1 MEIHSRCRY
10 DFVAAFNGNSTH
22 TPDEI
27 GRYCGNQTRVPPVLK
42 SQFNTMTVQFK
53 TDRSV
58 TARGSVYLEFIS
70 QWAKIRKKVAFS
82 FGYTASN
89 YLVGCVIQRRIRLV
103 GVIFF
108 NSENTLQEKRM

>member
-1 MEIHSRCRY
+1 MIAVTDFYKKINCIKKLLFVLLFIYRFNALDMEIHSRCRY

-42 SQFNTMTVQFK
+42 SQSNTMTVQFK

-58 TARGSVYLEFIS
+58 TARGSVLRIYF
-70 QWAKIRKKVAFS
+70 
-82 FGYTASN
+82 T
-89 YLVGCVIQRRIRLV
+89 VG
-103 GVIFF
+103 
-108 NSENTLQEKRM
+108 

>member
-58 TARGSVYLEFIS
+58 TARGSVYLKFIS
-70 QWAKIRKKVAFS
+70 QRAKIRKKGILFWFVFTIFS
-82 FGYTASN
+82 LLILFCKS
-89 YLVGCVIQRRIRLV
+89 
-103 GVIFF
+103 
-108 NSENTLQEKRM
+108 

>member
-42 SQFNTMTVQFK
+42 SQSNTMTVQFK

-58 TARGSVYLEFIS
+58 TGRGSVYNS
-70 QWAKIRKKVAFS
+70 QVAQWARKFKKVQARK
-82 FGYTASN
+82 TRE
-89 YLVGCVIQRRIRLV
+89 I
-103 GVIFF
+103 
-108 NSENTLQEKRM
+108 K

>member
-1 MEIHSRCRY
+1 MLFFSFRFNALDMEIHSRCRY

-42 SQFNTMTVQFK
+42 SQSNTMTVQFK

-58 TARGSVYLEFIS
+58 TARGSVL
-70 QWAKIRKKVAFS
+70 
-82 FGYTASN
+82 
-89 YLVGCVIQRRIRLV
+89 RIYFTV
-103 GVIFF
+103 
-108 NSENTLQEKRM
+108 S

>member
-58 TARGSVYLEFIS
+58 TARGSVL
-70 QWAKIRKKVAFS
+70 
-82 FGYTASN
+82 
-89 YLVGCVIQRRIRLV
+89 RIYFTV
-103 GVIFF
+103 
-108 NSENTLQEKRM
+108 S

>member
-27 GRYCGNQTRVPPVLK
+27 GRYCGNQTRAPPPVLK
-42 SQFNTMTVQFK
+42 SQSNTMTVQFK

-58 TARGSVYLEFIS
+58 TGRGSVLYNS
-70 QWAKIRKKVAFS
+70 QWVRKFLKS
-82 FGYTASN
+82 PG
-89 YLVGCVIQRRIRLV
+89 QK
-103 GVIFF
+103 
-108 NSENTLQEKRM
+108 NS